1 MLPALSLPHPL
12 ISRPSCGPRRR
23 SSSSSRRHVPGLDLV
38 GELDL
43 APRLHRPWP
52 VVATAA
58 ATVLRQLLVA
68 AEQHHGASVA
78 GAIEVAGGRS
88 RRSYTNVTESEISQ
102 VGLNVRSGHLSTSH
116 SCPGFFTSG
125 RDSILNEFAASGARS
140 GDNREHTPVG
150 TQDIRMDEVTQAVE
164 NLKNE
169 WSQAVSQL
177 EESIDAIKSCG
188 KTGKGTEEAN
198 YLPRLNGYAQ
208 DALQL
213 LKSLQFRLDLLAQQ
227 LPTFDEV
234 QAGQATLESWD
245 EQYKKLRASLR
256 NANLQ
261 AKENIR
267 KAAQEERELLLG
279 GGEESTIRRRNLQTK
294 AGMTSAAESITESL
308 RRSRQMMV
316 QEVERS
322 ASTLATF
329 DESTSVLRKAEGEY
343 QGHRSLLMRTRGL
356 LSTMQRQDV
365 LDRIILTIGFVIF
378 SLAVLYVVSRR
389 IGLLTLQRKLAD
401 AIRSGSLSAE
411 DMVAKVQHRP
421 PPANVPNPA
430 PPIYDEL

>member
-1 MLPALSLPHPL
+1 
-12 ISRPSCGPRRR
+12 
-23 SSSSSRRHVPGLDLV
+23 
-38 GELDL
+38 
-43 APRLHRPWP
+43 
-52 VVATAA
+52 
-58 ATVLRQLLVA
+58 
-68 AEQHHGASVA
+68 
-78 GAIEVAGGRS
+78 
-88 RRSYTNVTESEISQ
+88 
-102 VGLNVRSGHLSTSH
+102 
-116 SCPGFFTSG
+116 
-125 RDSILNEFAASGARS
+125 
-140 GDNREHTPVG
+140 
-150 TQDIRMDEVTQAVE
+150 MDEVTQAVE
-164 NLKNE
+164 NLKKE

-177 EESIDAIKSCG
+177 EESIATIKSCG

-198 YLPRLNGYAQ
+198 SLPRLNGSAQ

-227 LPTFDEV
+227 LPTFEEV
-234 QAGQATLESWD
+234 QSGQATLESWD

-365 LDRIILTIGFVIF
+365 LDRVILTAGFIIF

-401 AIRSGSLSAE
+401 AVRSGSLSAE
-411 DMVAKVQHRP
+411 DIVAKAQP
-421 PPANVPNPA
+421 GPAATNVPAPA

>member
-1 MLPALSLPHPL
+1 
-12 ISRPSCGPRRR
+12 
-23 SSSSSRRHVPGLDLV
+23 
-38 GELDL
+38 
-43 APRLHRPWP
+43 
-52 VVATAA
+52 
-58 ATVLRQLLVA
+58 
-68 AEQHHGASVA
+68 
-78 GAIEVAGGRS
+78 
-88 RRSYTNVTESEISQ
+88 
-102 VGLNVRSGHLSTSH
+102 
-116 SCPGFFTSG
+116 
-125 RDSILNEFAASGARS
+125 
-140 GDNREHTPVG
+140 
-150 TQDIRMDEVTQAVE
+150 MDEVTQDVE
-164 NLKNE
+164 NLKKE
-169 WSQAVSQL
+169 WSQTVSQL
-177 EESIDAIKSCG
+177 EGSIAAIESCG

-198 YLPRLNGYAQ
+198 SLPRLNGSAQ

-227 LPTFDEV
+227 LPTFEEV
-234 QAGQATLESWD
+234 QSGQATLESWD

-294 AGMTSAAESITESL
+294 AGMTSAAESITDSL

-365 LDRIILTIGFVIF
+365 LDRIILTVGFILF

-411 DMVAKVQHRP
+411 DIVAKAQRGAP
-421 PPANVPNPA
+421 AANVPSPA

>member
-1 MLPALSLPHPL
+1 
-12 ISRPSCGPRRR
+12 
-23 SSSSSRRHVPGLDLV
+23 
-38 GELDL
+38 
-43 APRLHRPWP
+43 
-52 VVATAA
+52 
-58 ATVLRQLLVA
+58 
-68 AEQHHGASVA
+68 
-78 GAIEVAGGRS
+78 
-88 RRSYTNVTESEISQ
+88 
-102 VGLNVRSGHLSTSH
+102 
-116 SCPGFFTSG
+116 
-125 RDSILNEFAASGARS
+125 
-140 GDNREHTPVG
+140 
-150 TQDIRMDEVTQAVE
+150 MDEVTQAVE
-164 NLKNE
+164 NLKKE
-169 WSQAVSQL
+169 WSQAVTQL
-177 EESIDAIKSCG
+177 KESIAAIKSCG

-198 YLPRLNGYAQ
+198 SLPRLNGSAQ

-227 LPTFDEV
+227 LPTFEEV
-234 QAGQATLESWD
+234 QSGQATLESWE

-308 RRSRQMMV
+308 RRSRQLMI

-322 ASTLATF
+322 ANTLATF

-365 LDRIILTIGFVIF
+365 LDRIILTIGFIIF

-389 IGLLTLQRKLAD
+389 IGLFTLQRKLTE
-401 AIRSGSLSAE
+401 AIRSGSLSA
-411 DMVAKVQHRP
+411 DDIVAKAQQGP
-421 PPANVPNPA
+421 APANVPPA
-430 PPIYDEL
+430 AFPPVYDEL